1 MLVFGCLRGELGRT
15 SPSHFSLFLLRLI
28 KQSINK
34 GTMTTQ
40 NPKEEQ
46 MVYFITEE
54 EVKAMERAVASLRAT
69 QIMQGTPD
77 NEVIRALFSINH
89 NVKERGSMEAEV
101 WE

>member
-1 MLVFGCLRGELGRT
+1 
-15 SPSHFSLFLLRLI
+15 
-28 KQSINK
+28 
-34 GTMTTQ
+34 
-40 NPKEEQ
+40 